1 MPVTKQEQIQ
11 TGLTQNQPSQFQ
23 QEAWGGLWG
32 AYSGLMWPGGN
43 FGEAPQYPGQ
53 LTAPQG
59 QQTQNWYNGVNNM
72 QTPDFSGVMDLNSQ
86 MSGQAYN
93 RMQDVGG
100 IGMQA
105 NYDPQQFQVND
116 FQFNDPFAGYNGG
129 GPGMQVSAPGGVSGS
144 ANAYRT
150 NVDQVSAPQGVQAS
164 MISGL
169 PQISAPNLQQYQM
182 GPAERVSA
190 PGGLNS
196 FQLNDPT
203 QVHTGNVSTQSFTQ
217 PGTAQSYMNPYT
229 QNVLDVQ
236 KDAAQRDYNQQITN
250 IHSDAAKSGAFGGSR
265 QAVMDATAN
274 RDLQDRMANIQA
286 TGTQQAYQQ
295 AQQQFNQEQG
305 LGLQGQQFNQ
315 QLGLQGQQLN
325 QQAGLQTSLANQQAA
340 LAAQGLGTTTG
351 LQAAL
356 ANQQAGLTVGGQ
368 NLQALL
374 GTQALGSGQNM
385 QGQLANQQM
394 SFAQQQANQQA
405 GLQAGMFNNTQD
417 LSAQQMNQAANL
429 QAGLNATNLGFQG
442 SALNANMGMQAQL
455 ANQQAQQAQFQRQFG
470 ALGQQYQG
478 GMQAGLQGQQLGMTA
493 QQLGMQSNQFG
504 AGLNLQAQTAQQQ
517 ARQAA
522 QNSNLNYLQFGSG
535 LNQANAGLMQQGFG
549 NNVTQSGLQQGTA
562 LNQQGY
568 DQAAK
573 DRAYQDWMRQQNYP
587 LQMLQMGAGIASQ
600 FPAQG
605 TTQYGQQGTQY
616 NITPNPS
623 LLNQI
628 AGAAGTFAGAAMTG
642 GANMAGGAAMGA
654 MAEGGLVDGDLYPTE
669 AGLDYAYTT

>member
-1 MPVTKQEQIQ
+1 MI
-11 TGLTQNQPSQFQ
+11 
-23 QEAWGGLWG
+23 
-32 AYSGLMWPGGN
+32 WPGGN
-43 FGEAPQYPGQ
+43 FGQAPQFGGP

-59 QQTQNWYNGVNNM
+59 QMTQNWYNGVNNM
-72 QTPDFSGVMDLNSQ
+72 QQPDFSGVMDLNSQ
-86 MSGQAYN
+86 MSGVAYN

-105 NYDPQQFQVND
+105 NYNPQQFQVNPL
-116 FQFNDPFAGYNGG
+116 QFNDPLAGYNGG
-129 GPGMQVSAPGGVSGS
+129 GPGMQVGVPGGVGGT
-144 ANAYRT
+144 ADAYRT
-150 NVDQVSAPQGVQAS
+150 SVDQVSAPAGVQAS

-182 GPAERVSA
+182 GPAQTVTA

-196 FQLNDPT
+196 FQLNDPQ
-203 QVHTGNVSTQSFTQ
+203 QVHTGTVGTQSFTQ
-217 PGTAQSYMNPYT
+217 PGTAASYMSPYT

-236 KDAAQRDYNQQITN
+236 KQAAQRDYNQQLTN
-250 IHSDAAKSGAFGGSR
+250 IHSDAAKAGAFGGTR

-286 TGTQQAYQQ
+286 TGDQQAYQQ
-295 AQQQFNQEQG
+295 AQQQFNTEQG

-315 QLGLQGQQLN
+315 QIGLQGQQLN

-374 GTQALGSGQNM
+374 QTQALGSGQNM

-394 SFAQQQANQQA
+394 SYQQQLANQQA
-405 GLQAGMFNNTQD
+405 GLQAGIFNNTQA

-442 SALNANMGMQAQL
+442 AMGNAQMGMQAQL
-455 ANQQAQQAQFQRQFG
+455 ANQQAQQAQFQRQYG

-504 AGLNLQAQTAQQQ
+504 AGLDLQAQTAQQQ

-522 QNSNLNYLQFGSG
+522 QNSNLNYMQFGNSM
-535 LNQANAGLMQQGFG
+535 NQANAGLMQQGFA
-549 NNVTQSGLQQGTA
+549 NQGTQIGFQQNA
-562 LNQQGY
+562 AINQQGY
-568 DQAAK
+568 DQSAI
-573 DRAYQDWMRQQNYP
+573 DRNYQDWMRQQNYP
-587 LQMLQMGAGIASQ
+587 MQMLQFGAGIASQ

-605 TTQYGQQGTQY
+605 TVQSGTQGTQY

-628 AGAAGTFAGAAMTG
+628 AGAAGTFAGAAM
-642 GANMAGGAAMGA
+642 GAGAAKGGLIDDRY
-654 MAEGGLVDGDLYPTE
+654 AEGGLAEGGNYPTV
-669 AGLDYAYTT
+669 AGLDFAYTA